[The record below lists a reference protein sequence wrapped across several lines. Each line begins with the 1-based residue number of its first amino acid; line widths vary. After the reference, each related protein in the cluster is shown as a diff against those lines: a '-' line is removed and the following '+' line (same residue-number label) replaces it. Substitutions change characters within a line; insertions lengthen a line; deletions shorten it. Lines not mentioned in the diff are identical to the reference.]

1 MRKDIF
7 DSMLFVF
14 FHFGMVG
21 WKGKKYFCNIF
32 FMISKWINV
41 GKQLI
46 DYLFNV
52 SFFNSQVTYK
62 VQLFQL
68 HKNYRIEI
76 CYKILVSCF
85 NPHRHYDAKGLGIG
99 HIVL

>member
-7 DSMLFVF
+7 DF
-14 FHFGMVG
+14 FSLWYGRVE
-21 WKGKKYFCNIF
+21 GKEIF
-32 FMISKWINV
+32 LQYILYV
-41 GKQLI
+41 E
-46 DYLFNV
+46 YLFNV
-52 SFFNSQVTYK
+52 YFFNSQVSYK

-76 CYKILVSCF
+76 CYKILVSCL